1 MLRLS
6 RWKIALV
13 LGSVI
18 FGILFSL
25 PNVLPDSVLGS
36 WPGFLPHQRLN
47 LGLDLQGGSS
57 LLYEVDTDAL
67 RKERLNDLSEEASQ
81 ELHDAQVQFQG
92 LNTTNGVVA
101 VKINDLTQMD
111 QASAALA
118 KVGGTVANVGRE
130 LTVTHD
136 AAGNFTLTLTPQAI
150 QQANRN
156 AVAQSIEIIRRR
168 IDLLGTKE
176 PDIRQQGADRIA
188 IEAPGESD
196 PEKLKNVI
204 GQTAKLTFQMVDE
217 SVGQGGAAPS
227 LTTPVAPD
235 DVVMVDEDKGGS
247 GFIVVKKRV
256 SVDGGMLTHAQQS
269 FDPQTNDP
277 EVQFRLNGAG
287 TRRFAQVSTEN
298 VGHRFAIVLDNK
310 VIEAPNI
317 RQPITTGDG
326 VISGNFTVESAND
339 LSLLLNSGALPAPL
353 KVIQEGTVGADLG
366 ADEVRAGVIG
376 LTIGAALIL
385 AFIILAYGL
394 FGIFAAIALVVNTLL
409 MVGSLSMTQATLTLP
424 GIAGLILTMAV
435 AVDANV
441 LIYERMRDEAN
452 AGRPAMAAA
461 DHGYQRAMSSIF
473 DANVTTM
480 IAALI
485 MFLFGVG
492 PVKGFAWTL
501 SIGVV
506 TSVFSAI
513 LVTQLLIGWW
523 FRITRAK
530 TLPIA

>member
-1 MLRLS
+1 MLALS
-6 RWKIALV
+6 RWKIAVV
-13 LGSVI
+13 LASVI

-25 PNVLPDSVLGS
+25 PNALPDSVLAQ
-36 WPGFLPHQRLN
+36 WPSFLPHQRLN
-47 LGLDLQGGSS
+47 LGLDLQGGSM

-67 RKERLNDLSEEASQ
+67 KKQRLSDLQEEAGQ
-81 ELHDAQVQFQG
+81 ELHDAQIQYSG
-92 LNTTNGVVA
+92 LTSTTGVVA
-101 VKINDLTQMD
+101 LKITDLTQTD
-111 QASAALA
+111 AAQTALG
-118 KVGGTVANVGRE
+118 KVGGTITGSGRE
-130 LTVTHD
+130 VVVTHD
-136 AAGNFTLTLTPQAI
+136 AVGNFQIALTQAAI
-150 QQANRN
+150 QQGVRN

-196 PEKLKNVI
+196 PQKLKDVV

-217 SVGQGGAAPS
+217 TVQAQDA
-227 LTTPVAPD
+227 TTIVPPD
-235 DVVMVDEDKGGS
+235 DQVLPDEEHKG
-247 GFIVVKKRV
+247 GFIVVKRRV

-269 FDPQTNDP
+269 FDQNNSP
-277 EVQFRLNGAG
+277 VVAFRLNGPG
-287 TRRFAQVSTEN
+287 SHRFGQVTTEN
-298 VGHRFAIVLDNK
+298 VGHRFAIILDNK
-310 VIEAPNI
+310 SIEAPVI
-317 RQPITTGDG
+317 QTPIIGG
-326 VISGNFTVESAND
+326 QGQISGNFTIDSANQ
-339 LSLLLNSGALPAPL
+339 LALLLNSGALPAQL
-353 KVIQEGTVGADLG
+353 KVIEQRTVGADLG
-366 ADEVRAGVIG
+366 ADAVKAGVTG
-376 LTIGAALIL
+376 LAIGAALIF

-394 FGIFAAIALVVNTLL
+394 FGVFAAIALVVNLL
-409 MVGSLSMTQATLTLP
+409 MMFGALSMTQATLTLP

-452 AGRPAMAAA
+452 SGRPAMAAA
-461 DHGYQRAMSSIF
+461 DAGYRRALTSIF

-480 IAALI
+480 ISALI
-485 MFLFGVG
+485 MFSFGAG

-506 TSVFSAI
+506 TSVFSAV

-523 FRITRAK
+523 FRVTRSK